1 MGNRRDFIKKTA
13 MGAIAATTILSC
25 RDNEKEEPKTAA
37 TILEEPPKRPLI
49 ISTWKH
55 GLAANEA
62 AWKTLNNDG
71 SGIDAVEAG
80 VRVSEADPKERS
92 VGYGGL
98 PDRDGKVTLDACIM
112 DHNSNCGS
120 VSFLQGIKHPI
131 SVARKVMEDTP
142 HVMLSGEGALQFALS
157 KGFEEENLLTPDSEA
172 DWKKWLEE
180 SEYKPVINIENHDT
194 ISMLAIDENGD
205 LSGACTTS
213 GAAWKMHGRVGDS
226 PIIGAGLFLDN
237 EVGAAAAT
245 GLGEAVIR
253 TAGSAMVVEQM
264 RMGKSPA
271 EACKII
277 VERIYKIHQNHKDMD
292 YLQVG
297 FIALNKKGE
306 YGGYSLRSG
315 FDFAVCDTDKGNRM
329 EDAQFKMAWDEK

>member
-1 MGNRRDFIKKTA
+1 MSGRRNFIKKTVL
-13 MGAIAATTILSC
+13 GTIGVSTLYGCVSEYKEKPDTKVAAAV
-25 RDNEKEEPKTAA
+25 KTG
-37 TILEEPPKRPLI
+37 TKPLI

-55 GLAANEA
+55 GFLANEA
-62 AWKTLNNDG
+62 AWKVLKDGG

-80 VRVSEADPKERS
+80 VMVSEADPKERS

-98 PDRDGKVTLDACIM
+98 PDREGNVTLDACIM

-120 VSFLQGIKHPI
+120 VSFLQGIKHPV
-131 SVARKVMEDTP
+131 SVARKVMQETP
-142 HVMLSGEGALQFALS
+142 HVMLSGKGAQDFALS
-157 KGFEEENLLTPDSEA
+157 KGFKIENLLTPQSEK
-172 DWKKWLEE
+172 DWKNWLEK
-180 SEYKPVINIENHDT
+180 SKYKPVINIENHDT
-194 ISMLAIDENGD
+194 ISMLILDEYGN

-264 RMGKSPA
+264 RMGKSPV
-271 EACKII
+271 EACKEI
-277 VERIYKIHQNHKDMD
+277 VERIYKKHKEHKDME

-297 FIALNKKGE
+297 FIAVNKQGE

-315 FDFAVCDTDKGNRM
+315 FNFALYDKEKGNRM
-329 EDAQFKMAWDEK
+329 EDSLFKMEWS

>member
-1 MGNRRDFIKKTA
+1 MSGRRDFIKKTA
-13 MGAIAATTILSC
+13 IGTVGISVLSAC
-25 RDNEKEEPKTAA
+25 NEVVKNEKEASKVIHKTV
-37 TILEEPPKRPLI
+37 KKPLI

-55 GLAANEA
+55 GLPANEK
-62 AWKTLNNDG
+62 AWQFLKNG
-71 SGIDAVEAG
+71 SSGIDAAEAG
-80 VRVSEADPKERS
+80 VKIPEADPKERS

-98 PDRDGKVTLDACIM
+98 PDREGKVTLDACIM

-131 SVARKVMEDTP
+131 SVAKKVMEETP
-142 HVMLSGEGALQFALS
+142 HVMLSGKGALEFALS
-157 KGFEEENLLTPDSEA
+157 QGFKEENLLTPESEK

-180 SEYKPVINIENHDT
+180 SKYKPVINIENHDT
-194 ISMLAIDENGD
+194 ISMLILDDNGN

-226 PIIGAGLFLDN
+226 PIIGSGLFLDN

-253 TAGSAMVVEQM
+253 TAGSAMVVEQI
-264 RMGKSPA
+264 RQGKSPE

-277 VERIYKIHQNHKDMD
+277 VERIQQIHKNHKDME

-297 FIALNKKGE
+297 FIAVNKYGE

-315 FDFAVCDTDKGNRM
+315 FDYAVCDDEKGNRM
-329 EDAQFKMAWDEK
+329 EDANFKMEWDS